1 MDSWSDGL
9 AKIDLRQPAPDGFGD
24 AGVGTLLCA
33 DTNECGSLSFAGRG
47 VDRAALGEGS
57 TRQ

>member
-9 AKIDLRQPAPDGFGD
+9 ATIDLRQLAPDGFGE
-24 AGVGTLLCA
+24 AGVGALLWA

-47 VDRAALGEGS
+47 ADRAALGEGS